1 MKKLNGFEKLKTS
14 VFISGKGSNFYN
26 LIKFSLK
33 KNSPIRIKL
42 LISNNS
48 NAEGLKYAK
57 KFPFLFKRIYVSRL
71 G

>member
-1 MKKLNGFEKLKTS
+1 MKKLNFFEKLKTS

-57 KFPFLFKRIYVSRL
+57 KFNNKKKIYN
-71 G
+71 